1 MVPKGYYMNTREF
14 AKAIQRA
21 TAKTPERQLE
31 YDAAIDM
38 ADYILGFFGFQDRI
52 IDNMLEP
59 QDRNVFYLL
68 QDYGLV
74 RTESEET
81 SLWDGREW
89 RIHYWL
95 LDHNKIFKVN
105 GASKE
110 LEQTVKSEAD
120 QVYDDIPDHFWRG
133 EDEDLSDRD
142 WFLSKF

>member
-1 MVPKGYYMNTREF
+1 MVPKGHFLNTQEF
-14 AKAIQRA
+14 AKAIQRV
-21 TAKTPERQLE
+21 TAKTPERQLD
-31 YDAAIDM
+31 YNSAIDM

-95 LDHNKIFKVN
+95 LDHNKIFKSN
-105 GASKE
+105 GDSKE
-110 LEQTVKSEAD
+110 LEQTVESEED
-120 QVYDDIPDHFWRG
+120 QIYAGVPDHFWRG
-133 EDEDLSDRD
+133 EDEELSNLG
-142 WFLSKF
+142 WFLSEF